1 MLKIAV
7 RHTRY
12 VLAALTTIGFVLDYC
27 LLKRACN

>member
-12 VLAALTTIGFVLDYC
+12 VLAALTNIGFVLDYC
-27 LLKRACN
+27 LLTRCTN